1 MITVANVLLWGQV
14 VGAIAW
20 DADQYLGSFE
30 FAPGFAKNGWDVS
43 PIKMPVNS
51 RPGAVFSFRQLSRSA
66 TFKGLPGLLADALP
80 DKYGNALI
88 DAWLAQQGRPSG
100 SMNPVETLCFIGKR
114 SMGALEFVPAT
125 APVTDTAVKVE
136 IDSLVTMADRILN
149 NREAFSATLSTAEEK
164 ELLDILKIGTSAG
177 GARAKALIAYNTQTG
192 EVKSGQAAA
201 PEGFSHWLIK
211 FDGITDSQFGVSS
224 GYGKV
229 EMAYHTM
236 AVDCGIEMAECR
248 LLEEHGRAH
257 FMTRRFDRPDNKTK
271 LHMQTFCG
279 LQHYDFNEVGLHSY
293 EQLFETMRKLQ
304 LSYPQQE
311 QMFRRMVFNVLARN
325 CDDHTKNFSFLMNN
339 QGHWY
344 LAPAYDVCYAYRPG
358 SHWVSSQS
366 LSVNGKRSDI
376 TRADM
381 LAVAK
386 LASVKKGS
394 AIIDHIGSIVQNWP
408 KYARR
413 YDVETKLAK
422 AINATLLQV

>member
-1 MITVANVLLWGQV
+1 
-14 VGAIAW
+14 
-20 DADQYLGSFE
+20 
-30 FAPGFAKNGWDVS
+30 
-43 PIKMPVNS
+43 MPVNS
-51 RPGAVFSFRQLSRSA
+51 RPGVVFSFRQLSRSA

-136 IDSLVTMADRILN
+136 IDSLVSMADRILN

-211 FDGITDSQFGVSS
+211 FDGITDSQFGVSL

-229 EMAYHTM
+229 EMAYHAM

-248 LLEEHGRAH
+248 LLEENGRAH

-279 LQHYDFNEVGLHSY
+279 LQHYDFNEVGLYSY

-304 LSYPQQE
+304 LPYPQQE

-339 QGHWY
+339 RGHWY

-366 LSVNGKRSDI
+366 LSVNAKRSDI

-413 YDVETKLAK
+413 YDVETKLTK